1 MENRLQQFH
10 GDRVENRVG
19 VKVTFSAISP
29 NTFFSNMASKLL
41 KFNYKAVFEDYAQ
54 LANQRIEFT
63 I

>member
-1 MENRLQQFH
+1 
-10 GDRVENRVG
+10 
-19 VKVTFSAISP
+19 
-29 NTFFSNMASKLL
+29 MASKLL